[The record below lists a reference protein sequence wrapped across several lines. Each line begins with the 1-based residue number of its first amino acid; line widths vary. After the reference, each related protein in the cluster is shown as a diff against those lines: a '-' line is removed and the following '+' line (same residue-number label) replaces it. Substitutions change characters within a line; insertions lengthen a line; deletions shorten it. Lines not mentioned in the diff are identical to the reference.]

1 VTRTRALAF
10 SGLLIG
16 VLLLLAV
23 VEAPAAE
30 KRLRLST
37 TTSTENSGLLAALI
51 PPFEARFGLQVDVIP
66 VGTGRALKL
75 AEGGDVDVTLV
86 HAPELEEQFVKQ
98 GFGVNRRYVMYN
110 DFVIVGPPHDPAGIK
125 NAPDAK
131 SAFRRIAQTKDL
143 FISRGDR
150 SGTHIKELNLWG
162 KTGLSPSL
170 PWYLEA
176 GRGMGAVLVIADQKR
191 AYTLTDRG
199 TFLSFRQKLDLHI
212 LVEGDR
218 ALFNP
223 YHVIATN
230 PARHPH
236 VNYLG
241 AMLLIGWLTSPE
253 GQEIIATF
261 GAEDFGRPLFI
272 PTAIPHR

>member
-1 VTRTRALAF
+1 MTRTRALAF

-23 VEAPAAE
+23 VEASAAE

-66 VGTGRALKL
+66 VGTGKALKL

-131 SAFRRIAQTKDL
+131 SAFQRIAQTKDL

-170 PWYLEA
+170 PWYLES
-176 GRGMGAVLVIADQKR
+176 GRGMGAVLIIADQKR

-199 TFLSFRQKLDLHI
+199 TYLSFRQKLDLQI
-212 LVEGDR
+212 LVEGDP

-236 VNYLG
+236 VNYLD